1 MKRWIP
7 ALLIAVLSLSPVA
20 AYAQPSQPSPSSPVP
35 EKGMRK
41 LDQLGLSPQQKDQVR
56 ALREE
61 QKQKNGPLMAQF
73 KDLRTQAKAAREAGD
88 QAKLASVRSQ
98 MQALKPRLQQARADS
113 EQKLYAILTL
123 EQRTKFEQLK
133 AERREKRVRYQERK
147 EGREGEKEGRESL
160 TF

>member
-7 ALLIAVLSLSPVA
+7 TLLIAVLSLSPVA
-20 AYAQPSQPSPSSPVP
+20 AYAQPSPGAEPQERGMYKG

-73 KDLRTQAKAAREAGD
+73 KDLRTQAKAARETGD
-88 QAKLASVRSQ
+88 QAKLASIRSQ
-98 MQALKPRLQQARADS
+98 MQALKPKLQQARADS
-113 EQKLYAILTL
+113 EQKLYAILTP

-133 AERREKRVRYQERK
+133 AERKEKRERRREDKK
-147 EGREGEKEGRESL
+147 EGSESL
-160 TF
+160 SF